1 MPEQSALIWNII
13 LTGVV
18 GSFFWWVR
26 GMSQSITDIRQ
37 QISNTRE
44 EVAKTYVTKPEVEV
58 SLGRILER
66 FLDYGH
72 LQGTD
77 WERIKG
83 RQGQAQ
89 GPHRH
94 VGVQEGQAA

>member
-44 EVAKTYVTKPEVEV
+44 EVAKTYVIKPEVEV

-66 FLDYGH
+66 FDRLEEKVDRV
-72 LQGTD
+72 L
-77 WERIKG
+77 
-83 RQGQAQ
+83 
-89 GPHRH
+89 
-94 VGVQEGQAA
+94 AAKAGI

>member
-1 MPEQSALIWNII
+1 LTGKFLLKDFRMPEQSALIWNIV
-13 LTGVV
+13 LTGIA

-44 EVAKTYVTKPEVEV
+44 EVAKTYVTKPEVEA

-66 FLDYGH
+66 FDRL
-72 LQGTD
+72 
-77 WERIKG
+77 
-83 RQGQAQ
+83 
-89 GPHRH
+89 
-94 VGVQEGQAA
+94 EGKVDRVLAAKAGI